1 MTSFGV
7 TVGCVLTP
15 VSKNEGYGDSDIL
28 DFGTLGIFKLCKGGG
43 GYDLD
48 MVHGYNMAIG
58 VLALQHK
65 LIFSKGM
72 VVCLTW
78 PGIKHHSADILQR
91 NAF

>member
-1 MTSFGV
+1 MKD
-7 TVGCVLTP
+7 TVIQTFL
-15 VSKNEGYGDSDIL
+15 
-28 DFGTLGIFKLCKGGG
+28 TLGRWGFLNCVRGGG